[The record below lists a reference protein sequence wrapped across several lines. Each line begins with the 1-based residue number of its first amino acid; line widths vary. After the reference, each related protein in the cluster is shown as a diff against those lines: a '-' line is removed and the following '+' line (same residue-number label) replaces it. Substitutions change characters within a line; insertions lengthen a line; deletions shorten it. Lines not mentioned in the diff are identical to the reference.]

1 MHYQEGGNLKLKLKL
16 NQEGGSPLMAAA
28 QAGHLDVVEALIQAG
43 ARFGHKLSCQIFHK
57 LSSEAKFQQ
66 PYFSL
71 MPFTFP
77 CPWLR
82 RTQRDF
88 LDVIFLCS
96 DAILCP

>member
-1 MHYQEGGNLKLKLKL
+1 
-16 NQEGGSPLMAAA
+16 MAAA

-77 CPWLR
+77 CPW
-82 RTQRDF
+82 QRDF
-88 LDVIFLCS
+88 LDAIFLCS
-96 DAILCP
+96 GAILCP